1 MPKQQSNNVW
11 CEKTTNK
18 NNNNNKN
25 AVNSHKFL
33 FQFGLNHGQKEMV

>member
-18 NNNNNKN
+18 NNNNKN